1 MMNRLNVL
9 IKGEFARLNK
19 YNLFMA
25 SFVAALIYVVMA
37 WFMEEELIMEIIP
50 LVLLM
55 DSTLMTSLLVGA
67 TLFYEKKEHTIN
79 SIMVTPSTS
88 DEYLIAKV
96 AANIAVSL
104 FTVLLLGLALYLL
117 KGIAFNYIHVVL
129 ATVAITVLHT
139 MIGVRIA
146 YTAKNFTS
154 MLVSFMVYAL
164 VFFMPSVLVMV
175 DVIGPAYAD
184 FVVLSPLESC
194 ANLLAAGFVDT
205 VQPWKLIFGYS
216 YVAVL
221 SAALYLFA
229 VKPRFAEYMM
239 REMGV

>member
-1 MMNRLNVL
+1 
-9 IKGEFARLNK
+9 RLNK
-19 YNLFMA
+19 YNLFTA
-25 SFVAALIYVVMA
+25 SFVAALIYVIMA
-37 WFMEEELIMEIIP
+37 WFMDEGLIMEIVP

-96 AANIAVSL
+96 AANVAVSL
-104 FTVLLLGLALYLL
+104 FTVLLMGLALYLL
-117 KGIAFNYIHVVL
+117 KGVTFSYVHVVI

-139 MIGVRIA
+139 LIGVRIA

-175 DVIGPAYAD
+175 DVIGPRYAD

-194 ANLLAAGFVDT
+194 ANLLSAGFVDT
-205 VQPWKLIFGYS
+205 VPPWKLAFGYS

-221 SAALYLFA
+221 SAALYRFA